1 MKRGLDQMQEQP
13 QQIAEQ
19 IRLELE
25 KRGWSQR
32 KLADKAMLGEATIF
46 RLMKG
51 DYSRKTLLK
60 IEAILELDLTHTKA
74 PAHSGATV
82 SSIQN
87 GGYLRELYDY
97 YQGNYICVR
106 PAFINQTHYTVYQ
119 MRIEWSEEEASLVF
133 FDQNPRHE
141 QKGVITVPIG
151 TQYLHFLTQDKGS
164 VRLITAYHMPQNR
177 NSLRGL
183 SLTFANPKG
192 HDFYPAAVPIV
203 MRRITKQTQQWSGL
217 HGFIEKTDP
226 LVAVFNEEF
235 EEIALNPMV
244 LHA

>member
-1 MKRGLDQMQEQP
+1 MPEQSDLD
-13 QQIAEQ
+13 IAQQ
-19 IRLELE
+19 IRLALE
-25 KRGWSQR
+25 IKGWSQR

-51 DYSRKTLLK
+51 DFSRKTLLK
-60 IEAILELDLTHTKA
+60 IEKLLSLDLTHTQQSPA
-74 PAHSGATV
+74 PANNGVVVASV
-82 SSIQN
+82 QN

-97 YQGNYICVR
+97 YQGDYICVR
-106 PAFINQTHYTVYQ
+106 PVFINDSHYMAYQ
-119 MRIEWSEEEASLVF
+119 MRIEWSDAESSLVF
-133 FDQNPRHE
+133 FDKNPRHE

-164 VRLITAYHMPQNR
+164 VRLITAYHMPSNR

-203 MRRITKQTQQWSGL
+203 MRRIPDDMPQWRKL
-217 HGFIEKTDP
+217 HGMIEKSDP
-226 LVAVFNEEF
+226 LMSVFKTELED
-235 EEIALNPMV
+235 IALNPMM
-244 LHA
+244 LHP

>member
-1 MKRGLDQMQEQP
+1 MHTENP
-13 QQIAEQ
+13 QQIAEE

-32 KLADKAMLGEATIF
+32 RLADKAMLGEATIF

-60 IEAILELDLTHTKA
+60 IEKILELDLTHTSKA
-74 PAHSGATV
+74 ALPSGAIV
-82 SSIQN
+82 STIQN

-97 YQGNYICVR
+97 YAGDYICVR
-106 PAFINQTHYTVYQ
+106 PAFVNDTHYTVYQ
-119 MRIEWSEEEASLVF
+119 MRIEWSDEEASLVF
-133 FDQNPRHE
+133 FDKNPRHE

-192 HDFYPAAVPIV
+192 HDFYPASVPIV
-203 MRRITKQTQQWSGL
+203 MRRITEKTQQWADLNGL
-217 HGFIEKTDP
+217 IEKSDP
-226 LVAVFNEEF
+226 VVAVFNKEF
-235 EEIALNPMV
+235 EEIALGPMV